1 MSLKINR
8 KAFTYQRVSY
18 IMILLIKLKRFNFL
32 ILSTCKVIIIRFT
45 SILKRL
51 KLGGT
56 NMPIS
61 LARID
66 QRLIHGITV
75 NQWNRVLHPK
85 RFMVVDDEASQNEM
99 IKASMRMSKPSG
111 TGMSIISR
119 ETAITNFKNG
129 KYDTHSVF
137 VIAKE
142 PSTILDL
149 IRGGVEIPEVNV
161 GALFKEGDRISY
173 TQRVA
178 LNDAEVADLKE
189 IVATGLP
196 VSFQYT
202 PDDDEKVSLENVL
215 KKGKN

>member
-1 MSLKINR
+1 
-8 KAFTYQRVSY
+8 
-18 IMILLIKLKRFNFL
+18 
-32 ILSTCKVIIIRFT
+32 
-45 SILKRL
+45 
-51 KLGGT
+51 
-56 NMPIS
+56 MPVT

-85 RFMVVDDEASQNEM
+85 RFMVVDDEVSQNEV

-111 TGMSIISR
+111 TGMSLISR
-119 ETAITNFKNG
+119 EKAINNFKAG
-129 KYDTHSVF
+129 KYDGHSVF

-149 IRGGVEIPEVNV
+149 IHGGVEIPEVNV
-161 GALFKEGDRISY
+161 GALFKEDDRVPY

-189 IVATGLP
+189 IAATGIP
-196 VSFQYT
+196 VFFQYT
-202 PDDDEKVSLENVL
+202 PDDDEKVSFENVL
-215 KKGKN
+215 KKGSN